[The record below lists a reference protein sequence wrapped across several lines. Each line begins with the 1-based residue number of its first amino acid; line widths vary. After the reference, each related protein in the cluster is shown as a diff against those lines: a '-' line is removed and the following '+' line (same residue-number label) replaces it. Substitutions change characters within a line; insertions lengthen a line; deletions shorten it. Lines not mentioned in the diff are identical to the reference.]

1 MTRSSGLLIPCLL
14 AAACSGPPATATDDA
29 PAAQAAARA
38 EAPAAEHADVAALRA
53 ATARFQRIEV
63 AHQAG
68 YAVQFPAGCFESD
81 EGAMGFHFLNE
92 SLVGTLDPTRP
103 QLVMYEP
110 QRNGTMKLV
119 GVEFI
124 APGSP
129 DDTPPML
136 FGQDFAWNDVFEVWV
151 LHVWTWKHNPA
162 GPYQGWNPTV
172 SCEHAASVSLTA
184 HH

>member
-1 MTRSSGLLIPCLL
+1 VTRFTMLL
-14 AAACSGPPATATDDA
+14 ALALLAGCGDEPTATA
-29 PAAQAAARA
+29 
-38 EAPAAEHADVAALRA
+38 EHRDIAGLRA
-53 ATARFQRIEV
+53 ATAAFASIAA

-68 YAVQFPAGCFESD
+68 YTAQFPEGCFQSD

-92 SLVGTLDPTRP
+92 SLVGTLDPARP

-110 QRNGTMKLV
+110 QADGALKLV

-129 DDTPPML
+129 EETPPRL
-136 FGQDFAWNDVFEVWV
+136 FDQSFGWNPVFEVWV
-151 LHVWTWKHNPA
+151 LHVWLWRDNPA
-162 GPYQGWNPTV
+162 GAFANWNPTV
-172 SCEHAASVSLTA
+172 SCAHAGSVTLTA